1 MIQFIKKL
9 FGTDKGS
16 TASDHVSSFNEE
28 QAKEEDV
35 QFIDHGVQTIPVE
48 KITGS
53 VGKYYDFD
61 SKFRPKQHVSSTRF
75 NDIKKIMRQGGRLP
89 VVNLYQ
95 IRNDYYVLDG
105 NHRVAAAKA
114 LGQTEIRAK
123 VVELLSGIKTIENM
137 IYVERKGFHEK
148 TGLKEEIELTE
159 VGKYNLLEKQIKA
172 HQSFLADRSGESCD
186 LPKAARDWFNT
197 IYKPLLEIIESANLL
212 QYFPERTIGDL
223 YTYITYHHWNP
234 SPERR
239 YGIGISRVI
248 PKTMEAFRTAML
260 ERESPGYPEM
270 KRTITAFVFINV
282 GMAPD
287 DEILNTLYALDEIQE
302 VHAVHGNIDILV
314 KMILKRDFLASDAET
329 IAEFVDENI
338 RRIKGITRTQTI
350 IPGVSKVKD
359 YLRI

>member
-1 MIQFIKKL
+1 MRFIKKL
-9 FGTDKGS
+9 FGTDKAS
-16 TASDHVSSFNEE
+16 TTSDHISSFNEE

-89 VVNLYQ
+89 MVNLYQ

-123 VVELLSGIKTIENM
+123 VVELLSGIKTFENM
-137 IYVERKGFHEK
+137 IYVERKKFHER
-148 TGLKEEIELTE
+148 TGLKEYIELTE
-159 VGKYNLLEKQIKA
+159 IGKYNLLEKQIKK
-172 HQSFLADRSGESCD
+172 HQSFLTNRSGDNCD

-197 IYKPLLEIIESANLL
+197 IYKPLLEIIESADLL

-223 YTYITYHHWNP
+223 YAYITYHHWTQ

-239 YGIGISRVI
+239 YGIGISRII
-248 PKTMEAFRTAML
+248 PKTMEAFRTSML
-260 ERESPGYPEM
+260 ERERPGYPEM
-270 KRTITAFVFINV
+270 KRTITAFVFINE
-282 GMAPD
+282 GMAPEN
-287 DEILNTLYALDEIQE
+287 EIIDTLYALDEIQE

-314 KMILKRDFLASDAET
+314 KIVLKRDFLVSDAET
-329 IAEFVDENI
+329 IAEFVDEKI
-338 RRIKGITRTQTI
+338 RRIKGVNRTQTI